1 MTNSKLITPQQF
13 LDGIAVVNFVPTPLV
28 MFVTWC
34 ARSFVLAHAPLL
46 SLACRDGFM
55 ADGIR
60 GAVLMTIG
68 MFIPCF
74 SMVLF
79 GHEMFMWLTQN
90 KKFSSFLD
98 GVSACV
104 IGLIAETACQLTK
117 VAVHTGMDALVF
129 ACAFIAL
136 NTSKNKNTPLL
147 IIMAAAMAGQ
157 VLYLNG
163 ANQANIP

>member
-1 MTNSKLITPQQF
+1 
-13 LDGIAVVNFVPTPLV
+13 
-28 MFVTWC
+28 
-34 ARSFVLAHAPLL
+34 
-46 SLACRDGFM
+46 M

-90 KKFSSFLD
+90 KKFSRFLD

-129 ACAFIAL
+129 TCAFIAL

-163 ANQANIP
+163 ANNATS